1 MHRRDYKLFLSLL
14 FWSLVPSIYTLI
26 RMNIVAVSN
35 ADINILGQMEW
46 FDLIDEIIV
55 TTLTV
60 PLYFL
65 LKPSHS
71 DKHKNGS
78 ALLIAFGIYTIFTVV
93 IALNVNSI
101 AAFMEAEYASQFLF
115 LQSIAMLI
123 KFITSFVII
132 ICTLN
137 EKVKTINVLILTKI
151 ICLIVFDVLLIPKLV
166 DVGAAYSEIVANIII
181 AVLSTLILF
190 KYNLLSFKK
199 LTFSWTIDWMKI
211 GMFAGLQI
219 FIDNIFYAIMICKMV
234 NAVSESGNYWV
245 ANNFI
250 WGWLLVPVLCIS
262 EIVKKNDLETLTFKN
277 SWSYCSVIAG
287 VWIISIPLWKPFITH
302 AMAIEANEI
311 LNILYIL
318 VPFYL
323 TYLPSTIIDSWF
335 VSKGKVIYNSINSLI
350 VNVVYYGVLYVLF
363 QKNIFETNMNFIIY
377 MFGVGMIVHLIVSI
391 AFYIFDKRTKV
402 QKA

>member
-1 MHRRDYKLFLSLL
+1 MHKRDYKLFLSLL
-14 FWSLVPSIYTLI
+14 FWSLVPSIYTAI

-101 AAFMEAEYASQFLF
+101 AAFMEAEYASHFLF
-115 LQSIAMLI
+115 LQSISMLI
-123 KFITSFVII
+123 KFIASFAII

-137 EKVKTINVLILTKI
+137 EKVKTINVLIVTKI
-151 ICLIVFDVLLIPKLV
+151 ICLIVFDVLLIPNLV
-166 DVGAAYSEIVANIII
+166 DIGAAYSEIITNSII
-181 AVLSTLILF
+181 AVLSALILF

-199 LTFSWTIDWMKI
+199 LTFNWTIDWIKI

-277 SWSYCSVIAG
+277 SWSYCSIIAG

-323 TYLPSTIIDSWF
+323 AYLPSTIIDSWF

-363 QKNIFETNMNFIIY
+363 QKNIFEANMIFIIY

-391 AFYIFDKRTKV
+391 AFYIFDKRTKI

>member
-1 MHRRDYKLFLSLL
+1 MHKRDYKLFLSLL

-123 KFITSFVII
+123 KFITSFAII

-151 ICLIVFDVLLIPKLV
+151 ICLIVFDVLLIPNLA
-166 DVGAAYSEIVANIII
+166 DMGAAYSEIIANIII

-199 LTFSWTIDWMKI
+199 LTFSWTIDWIKI
-211 GMFAGLQI
+211 GMYAGLQI

-234 NAVSESGNYWV
+234 NVVSESGNYWV

-277 SWSYCSVIAG
+277 SWSYCSVITG

-323 TYLPSTIIDSWF
+323 AYLPSTIIDSWF

>member
-1 MHRRDYKLFLSLL
+1 
-14 FWSLVPSIYTLI
+14 
-26 RMNIVAVSN
+26 MNIVAVSN

-115 LQSIAMLI
+115 LQSISMLI
-123 KFITSFVII
+123 KFIASFAII

-151 ICLIVFDVLLIPKLV
+151 ICLIVFDVLFIPNLV
-166 DVGAAYSEIVANIII
+166 DIGAAYSEIIANIII

-199 LTFSWTIDWMKI
+199 LTFNWTIDWIKI

-287 VWIISIPLWKPFITH
+287 VWITSIPLWKPFITH

-323 TYLPSTIIDSWF
+323 AYLPSTIIDSWF

-363 QKNIFETNMNFIIY
+363 QKNIFEANMIFIIY

-391 AFYIFDKRTKV
+391 AFYIFDKRTKI